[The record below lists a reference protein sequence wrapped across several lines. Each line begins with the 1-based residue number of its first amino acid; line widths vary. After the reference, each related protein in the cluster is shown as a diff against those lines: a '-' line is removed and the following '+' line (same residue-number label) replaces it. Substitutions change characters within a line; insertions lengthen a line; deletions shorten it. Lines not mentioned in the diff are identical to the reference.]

1 MDILQINLNK
11 SRTAQDLALNTM
23 RVEKVD
29 VMLLSE
35 IYGVPQNNGN
45 WVVDCDK
52 KVAIVTSGV
61 RYPIQRIRSVRVPG
75 VVVADVNGVTIVN
88 CYVQPHI
95 GVAEFEGILDR
106 IFVLAQGHPR
116 VLLAGDFNA
125 WHNAWGSERTNQKG
139 EALLQLAN
147 SLQLEVL
154 NVGTEPTFRGCG
166 VARPSR
172 IDVAFASP
180 SICRP
185 DLATNPATCW
195 RILRSYS
202 YSDHVYIR
210 YTIGEL
216 PTTDRRGIP
225 RGQRSASARLAG
237 TRWNTRQF
245 NSQLFE
251 SSLRASQFEE
261 RGTSAES
268 LVEALT
274 RACDE
279 TMSRVFPS
287 QEYTGRPAYWWT
299 PEIANLV
306 EACRE
311 ADQLRNVSPNHLG
324 VAAEVQQTRN
334 GLKTAIKASKKQFF
348 ECMVLAMHND
358 ETGHVCSA

>member
-52 KVAIVTSGV
+52 KMAIVTSRV
-61 RYPIQRIRSVRVPG
+61 RYSFQRIRSVRVSG

-88 CYVQPHI
+88 CYIQPHI

-106 IFVLAQGHPR
+106 IFVLAQGYPR
-116 VLLAGDFNA
+116 VLLVGDFNA
-125 WHNAWGSERTNQKG
+125 WHNAWGSERTNLKG

-154 NVGTEPTFRGCG
+154 NVGTEPTFRGSG
-166 VARPSR
+166 VARPSK
-172 IDVAFASP
+172 FASP

-185 DLATNPATCW
+185 DLATNPATCCG
-195 RILRSYS
+195 ILRSYS

-210 YTIGEL
+210 YTMGEL

-245 NSQLFE
+245 DSKFFE
-251 SSLRASQFEE
+251 SSLRACQFEE
-261 RGTSAES
+261 RGTVWKA
-268 LVEALT
+268 
-274 RACDE
+274 
-279 TMSRVFPS
+279 
-287 QEYTGRPAYWWT
+287 WW
-299 PEIANLV
+299 
-306 EACRE
+306 R
-311 ADQLRNVSPNHLG
+311 H
-324 VAAEVQQTRN
+324 
-334 GLKTAIKASKKQFF
+334 
-348 ECMVLAMHND
+348 
-358 ETGHVCSA
+358 